1 MPEVITRSS
10 ISNFSLLGI
19 KSIKSL
25 PLASFFTKPSFLPFS
40 IIAVIILS
48 LLVINI
54 TLEKLG
60 IVSTIFPTKAIS
72 GEITAMSFSIPCFI
86 PLSIKIQFPSV

>member
-1 MPEVITRSS
+1 M
-10 ISNFSLLGI
+10 
-19 KSIKSL
+19 
-25 PLASFFTKPSFLPFS
+25 
-40 IIAVIILS
+40 LS

-72 GEITAMSFSIPCFI
+72 GEITTISFSIPCFI
-86 PLSIKIQFPSV
+86 PLFIKIQFPSV